1 MSSDQTIVFW
11 NQSAE
16 RIFGYSAD
24 EVRGRYCGEVDS
36 DLDPLRFASGDQDVG
51 ALVEAMTTGQVL
63 EALNLPAEGASGT
76 SNPISL
82 TPMLVLDV
90 ECGTPLLLYLADDGQ
105 GVESEDPVV
114 IADPGGAGM
123 LTPREVEVLHLVAL
137 GKGTAAIA
145 AEIGVSE
152 HTALN
157 HIRNFRNKLDAQ
169 NKLQAVVTAVRLGIL
184 RWQ

>member
-24 EVRGRYCGEVDS
+24 EVRGRYCGEVDP

-63 EALNLPAEGASGT
+63 EALNLSAEGASGT

-90 ECGTPLLLYLADDGQ
+90 ERGTPLLLYLADDGQ
-105 GVESEDPVV
+105 GAESEDPVV
-114 IADPGGAGM
+114 IADPGGAGR

-137 GKGTAAIA
+137 GKETAAIA
-145 AEIGVSE
+145 AEIGVSK

-157 HIRNFRNKLDAQ
+157 HIRNFRQKLNAQ